1 VCDLW
6 VAVRYLPG
14 MAKEQTIPKSYIVRV
29 YRVDPKEPDKIAGQ
43 VEAMDC
49 DGARSSFAAIGELA
63 EVLRQPAAKRNEK
76 KKLRGK
82 K

>member
-1 VCDLW
+1 
-6 VAVRYLPG
+6 

-49 DGARSSFAAIGELA
+49 DGARSSFTAIGELA
-63 EVLRQPAAKRNEK
+63 EVLRRPAAKGNA
-76 KKLRGK
+76 RGK
-82 K
+82 LKGRK